1 MLREIGEVLETIT
14 SRSPLLIIFE
24 DLNWVD
30 HSTVDLISALAR
42 RHAPARLMLVGTYR
56 PVDVAIS
63 GHPLNALKQDLL
75 VHKLCDEI
83 AWSRLA
89 KTKWPHILQPI
100 PSEQICQAAW
110 LVSFTVTRRAIRCSW
125 WLHSTT

>member
-1 MLREIGEVLETIT
+1 
-14 SRSPLLIIFE
+14 LLIIFE

-63 GHPLNALKQDLL
+63 GHPLMRS
-75 VHKLCDEI
+75 
-83 AWSRLA
+83 SR
-89 KTKWPHILQPI
+89 
-100 PSEQICQAAW
+100 ICSFISCAMRLPGAAW
-110 LVSFTVTRRAIRCSW
+110 RKPSGRISCSRFPRNR
-125 WLHSTT
+125 SAKRPG